1 MSENDKV
8 GNLKNNP
15 PSKKLE
21 ISVKTFFG
29 HEITVIEKSGDYKV
43 KSTGIK
49 GLGDKI
55 LLVHLCSNTGV

>member
-1 MSENDKV
+1 MSNDTKTV
-8 GNLKNNP
+8 NIKDSILNEQK
-15 PSKKLE
+15 E
-21 ISVKTFFG
+21 IAVKTFFG